1 MVLGADT
8 KKFRTQDSIKLLN
21 YSLNN
26 FTYININEIIENE
39 FNKWIENNNE
49 YFDVYKGISNNLSLS
64 CPKLKYNKIPV
75 KVEDKNKI
83 KIRIN
88 CNSNLV
94 APVFE
99 NEKVGTLSML
109 IDDTVM
115 YSFDIC
121 NKNFIEKK
129 GIDDYLKIFFKN
141 FDMYINFIDIF

>member
-75 KVEDKNKI
+75 NVEDKNKI

-94 APVFE
+94 APVFR
-99 NEKVGTLSML
+99 
-109 IDDTVM
+109 
-115 YSFDIC
+115 
-121 NKNFIEKK
+121 
-129 GIDDYLKIFFKN
+129 
-141 FDMYINFIDIF
+141 